1 MFWIGFAC
9 GVATFLA
16 SAIMLTMVSDRMSRS
31 RRCRDPAEKQ
41 VHAQPIKVVLQ
52 IAANENRAEKL
63 RLVQS
68 QAENGM

>member
-31 RRCRDPAEKQ
+31 RRCRDPAENQ
-41 VHAQPIKVVLQ
+41 VRAQPIKVVLQ

>member
-31 RRCRDPAEKQ
+31 RRCRDPAENL
-41 VHAQPIKVVLQ
+41 VRALPIKVVLQ

>member
-31 RRCRDPAEKQ
+31 RRRRDPAESQ
-41 VHAQPIKVVLQ
+41 VRALPIKVVLQ

-68 QAENGM
+68 QAENSM